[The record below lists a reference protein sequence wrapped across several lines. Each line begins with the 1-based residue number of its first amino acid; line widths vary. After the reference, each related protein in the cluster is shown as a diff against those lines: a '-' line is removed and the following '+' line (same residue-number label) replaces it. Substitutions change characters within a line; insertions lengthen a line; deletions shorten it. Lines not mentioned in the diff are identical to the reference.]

1 MSQPLL
7 HLTCAD
13 LHAGCPA
20 RLEGASTEELVLA
33 YVVHRCE
40 GRDAG
45 TVVLED
51 LLTCVTAS
59 VVPQPA
65 DRPARAQVR
74 ALVGS
79 A

>member
-13 LHAGCPA
+13 LSHGCPA
-20 RLEGASTEELVLA
+20 HLEGASTEELVLA

-40 GRDAG
+40 GRSAG

-59 VVPQPA
+59 VVPQPS
-65 DRPARAQVR
+65 DRAARLEGR
-74 ALVGS
+74 TLVGS